1 MTSRERV
8 LAALSHTEPDRVPY
22 DQGTMMVTGIHRI
35 AYDGLVQALGIEDL
49 PPTEILDPVQQL
61 AMPHERVLQAM
72 GVDTRS
78 VYTKLPGRTL
88 DRTWEDDEYLYA
100 EDYWGIRRRMPRD
113 GGLYYDQ
120 YHHPLAGVETVAEV
134 EAYDWPD
141 PAADLDVDEFVD
153 AIADIRAAGD
163 YPVIVGGV
171 GAGML
176 EMTMWLQGYD
186 QAYMNLIVGEDITH
200 AILDKVLEIKIAYVE
215 KLLGVVGDDMDIFY
229 NGDDVGLQDG
239 PMLRPEWFDTFLA
252 PRYTEYHAVVKRLAP
267 HSAMFFHSCGS
278 VYEALPALI
287 ETDIDILNPVQ
298 VNAAE
303 MGDTAR
309 LKREFGD
316 AVVFWGGIDTQ
327 EVLPRG
333 TPGEVK
339 DEVRRRIDDLAP
351 GGGFVLNSV
360 HNLQADVPP
369 ANIVAMLEALDEYG
383 WY

>member
-8 LAALSHTEPDRVPY
+8 LAALNHTEPDRVPY

-35 AYDGLVQALGIEDL
+35 AYDGLVAALGIKDL
-49 PPTEILDPVQQL
+49 PPTGILDPVQQL

-78 VYTKLPGRTL
+78 VYLKLPGRTL
-88 DRTWEDDEYLYA
+88 GRTWEDDEYLHA
-100 EDYWGIRRRMPRD
+100 EDEWGIRRRMPRD

-120 YHHPLAGVETVAEV
+120 YHHPLAGAESAADV

-141 PAADLDVDEFVD
+141 PAANLDVDAFVS

-163 YPVIVGGV
+163 YAVIVGGV
-171 GAGML
+171 ASGML
-176 EMTMWLQGYD
+176 EMVMWLQGYD

-200 AILDKVLEIKIAYVE
+200 AILDKVLEIKLAYVE
-215 KLLGVVGDDMDIFY
+215 KLLGVVGGDVDVFY

-239 PMLRPEWFDTFLA
+239 PMLRPEWFETFLA
-252 PRYTEYHAVVKRLAP
+252 PRYTEYHAAVKRLAP
-267 HSAMFFHSCGS
+267 SSAMFFHSCGS
-278 VYEALPALI
+278 VYEVLPALI
-287 ETDIDILNPVQ
+287 ETGIDILNPVQ

-316 AVVFWGGIDTQ
+316 AVTFWGGIDTQ
-327 EVLPRG
+327 EVLPHG
-333 TPGEVK
+333 TPAEVK

-360 HNLQADVPP
+360 HNIQADVPA

>member
-8 LAALSHTEPDRVPY
+8 LAALNHTEPDRVPY
-22 DQGTMMVTGIHRI
+22 DQGTTMVTGIHRI
-35 AYDGLVQALGIEDL
+35 AYDGLVQVLGIKDL

-78 VYTKLPGRTL
+78 VYIKLPGRTL
-88 DRTWEDDEYLYA
+88 GRTWEDDEYLYA

-120 YHHPLAGVETVAEV
+120 YHHPLAGAETVADV

-141 PAADLDVDEFVD
+141 PAADLDVDEFVR

-163 YPVIVGGV
+163 YAIIVGGV
-171 GAGML
+171 ASGML
-176 EMTMWLQGYD
+176 EMDMWLQGYD

-215 KLLGVVGDDMDIFY
+215 KLLGVVGDDVDVFY

-252 PRYTEYHAVVKRLAP
+252 PRYTQFNAVVKRLAP

-278 VYEALPALI
+278 VYEVLLALI
-287 ETDIDILNPVQ
+287 ETGIDILNPVQ
-298 VNAAE
+298 VSAAD

-309 LKREFGD
+309 LKREFGN
-316 AVVFWGGIDTQ
+316 AVTFWGGIDTQ

-333 TPGEVK
+333 TPAEVK

-351 GGGFVLNSV
+351 GGGFVLNTV
-360 HNLQADVPP
+360 HNIQADVPP